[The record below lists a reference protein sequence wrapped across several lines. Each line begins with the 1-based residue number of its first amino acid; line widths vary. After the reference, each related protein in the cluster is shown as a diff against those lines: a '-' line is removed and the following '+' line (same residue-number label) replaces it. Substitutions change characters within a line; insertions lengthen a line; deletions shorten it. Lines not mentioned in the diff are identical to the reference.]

1 MSQEYE
7 KIKTYDEINEKIRE
21 GNINV
26 VTAEEMVEIVR
37 ELEADEAVKEVD
49 VVTTGTFGA
58 MCSSGAMIN
67 LGHSDPP
74 IKIDRAWINDVKVS
88 HPGAAVDLYIGATQM
103 SETRPFEYGGGHVIE
118 DLIAEKEVE
127 LRSIGYGTDCYPRT
141 RLKIEITKDDLN
153 QFILLNFRNAY
164 QKYNAATNG
173 TDKTIYTYMGKLLA
187 NYGNATFSGSGVLS
201 PLSNDPDYEI
211 IGLGTRIFLGGT
223 QGYVIGEGTQH
234 NPKKGFGTIMVRG
247 DAKKMNT
254 EYIRGACFTKYGT
267 TLYVGLGIP
276 IPILNPSLAKKTGIS
291 DEDIE
296 TSLVDYG
303 VPKLNRPVLRKVS
316 YAELKSGKIEINGKE
331 VKISPLSSLN
341 QARKIAEKLKE
352 EIEKG
357 KFFLSEPVEK
367 LPTDTVFSPMKP
379 EKEAIPFVRQV
390 MKSAVTCKENDSLM
404 EVAKKIVEKD
414 VNHIVIV
421 NDKGKLEGI
430 VTSFDVTRAVA
441 LGETSLEN
449 IIVRKVITADPNES
463 VAVAARVLDS
473 YNISAL
479 PVIDHTNKVF
489 GIITAE
495 DVSRLL
501 AR

>member
-1 MSQEYE
+1 
-7 KIKTYDEINEKIRE
+7 
-21 GNINV
+21 
-26 VTAEEMVEIVR
+26 
-37 ELEADEAVKEVD
+37 
-49 VVTTGTFGA
+49 
-58 MCSSGAMIN
+58 
-67 LGHSDPP
+67 
-74 IKIDRAWINDVKVS
+74 
-88 HPGAAVDLYIGATQM
+88 
-103 SETRPFEYGGGHVIE
+103 
-118 DLIAEKEVE
+118 
-127 LRSIGYGTDCYPRT
+127 
-141 RLKIEITKDDLN
+141 LN

-390 MKSAVTCKENDSLM
+390 MKPAVTCKENDSLM